1 MPEEGGRTTHPLL
14 YVITTLLAINL
25 AVTIWSVTR
34 PLQESGSQS
43 AASQELPKTLTK
55 AEREGIFQDF
65 RTYYNAE
72 NYNELYDMFDDLAKF
87 DIQRE
92 QVSSVFGGM
101 QKQFGQIA
109 DGIYTH
115 YEYDGREDGMD
126 WFTLFYKLSLG
137 NGAANTGSLEV
148 RVFYNGERYGI
159 MGLHLGAK

>member
-1 MPEEGGRTTHPLL
+1 MPEEGGRTAHPLL

-55 AEREGIFQDF
+55 AEREKIFQDF

-72 NYNELYDMFDDLAKF
+72 NYNELYNMFDDLAKF
-87 DIQRE
+87 QMQRE
-92 QVSSVFGGM
+92 KISSVFGGM
-101 QKQFGQIA
+101 RKQVGQIT

-115 YEYDGREDGMD
+115 YEYDGRKDGMD
-126 WFTLFYKLSLG
+126 WFTLVYKLSLE
-137 NGAANTGSLEV
+137 NGVADTGGLKVSV
-148 RVFYNGERYGI
+148 YYNGERHGI
-159 MGLHLGAK
+159 TRIHLGTE